1 MKEKGKS
8 KGKETKQP
16 IVINL
21 KDDDNERGNT
31 ISINLYT
38 QEVTIASTT
47 HKLEEIE
54 KITNRI
60 INKQFRGRKKRRN
73 ILVGQ

>member
-1 MKEKGKS
+1 MPKDKD
-8 KGKETKQP
+8 KETKQP

-21 KDDDNERGNT
+21 KKEDEEVQVGNT
-31 ISINLYT
+31 ISINLYA

-60 INKQFRGRKKRRN
+60 IKKQFRDIKKRRN
-73 ILVGQ
+73 ILVG